1 MPNRL
6 PLLLIASALL
16 TFVLSKVLLSLVG
29 KSSVAIKPELQQVH
43 ASKKGT
49 PVIGG
54 VAFTLGTFA
63 VSSFDPQVASPTVLY
78 PLLALLLFAL
88 VGFLDDRL
96 KQTSSNG
103 DGLPSLLKLALQVQA
118 TLLLLIILKQRGLI
132 STTLDLGFVSLS
144 LGPAYY
150 LFALVYVLYFVNAI
164 NITDGLD
171 ALAAGSSLPMLLLIL
186 VFSSQRSLPV
196 SSSLLGSLLAFLWFN
211 RRPAKY
217 FMGDCGSHALGGYLA
232 ISALLLKA
240 EVALFVASGLF
251 LVELA
256 SSLIQIISIR
266 KFGKKVF
273 TIAPLHHAYE
283 LKGVKETHIVISFIL
298 VSWLFGAASL
308 LLSR

>member
-1 MPNRL
+1 MPSRL
-6 PLLLIASALL
+6 PILLFASLLL

-29 KSSVAIKPELQQVH
+29 RSSVAIKPELRSVH
-43 ASKKGT
+43 ASKAGT
-49 PVIGG
+49 PVVGG
-54 VAFTLGTFA
+54 IAFVMGAFL
-63 VSSFDPQVASPTVLY
+63 VSLADPELASPMVLY
-78 PLLALLLFAL
+78 PVFGLLLFAL
-88 VGFLDDRL
+88 VGFLDDHL
-96 KQTSSNG
+96 KRTSYNG

-118 TLLLLIILKQRGLI
+118 ALLLLIILKQHGLI
-132 STTLDLGFVSLS
+132 DTTLDLGFASLP

-150 LFALVYVLYFVNAI
+150 IFALLYILYFVNAI

-171 ALAAGSSLPMLLLIL
+171 ALAAGSSLPMLLLVIFL
-186 VFSSQRSLPV
+186 SNQRSMP
-196 SSSLLGSLLAFLWFN
+196 SSTALLGAIIAFLWFN

-256 SSLIQIISIR
+256 TSLIQIISIR

-283 LKGVKETHIVISFIL
+283 LKGVKETHIVLSFML

-308 LLSR
+308 LLTR

>member
-1 MPNRL
+1 MHDRL
-6 PLLLIASALL
+6 PIILFSSLLL

-29 KSSVAIKPELQQVH
+29 RSSVAIKPELRHVH
-43 ASKKGT
+43 ASKAGT

-54 VAFTLGTFA
+54 IAFVLGTF
-63 VSSFDPQVASPTVLY
+63 VVTLFDPQLASPMVRY
-78 PLLALLLFAL
+78 PLLGLVLFAL
-88 VGFLDDRL
+88 VGFLDDHL
-96 KQTSSNG
+96 KRTSCNG

-118 TLLLLIILKQRGLI
+118 ALLLLIILKQHALLK
-132 STTLDLGFVSLS
+132 TTLDLGFAKLS
-144 LGPAYY
+144 LGSAYY
-150 LFALVYVLYFVNAI
+150 LFALLYILYFVNAI

-171 ALAAGSSLPMLLLIL
+171 ALAAGSSLPMLLLVIF
-186 VFSSQRSLPV
+186 FSIQRSV
-196 SSSLLGSLLAFLWFN
+196 YSSSALLGAILAFLWFN
-211 RRPAKY
+211 RRPARY

-256 SSLIQIISIR
+256 TSLIQIISIR

-283 LKGVKETHIVISFIL
+283 LKGVKETHIVLSFIL

-308 LLSR
+308 LINR

>member
-1 MPNRL
+1 MPSRFSI
-6 PLLLIASALL
+6 LLLASLLL

-29 KSSVAIKPELQQVH
+29 RSSVAIKPELRQVH
-43 ASKKGT
+43 ASKQGT
-49 PVIGG
+49 PVVGG

-63 VSSFDPQVASPTVLY
+63 VTLSDPHLASPTVLY
-78 PLLALLLFAL
+78 PLLGLMLFAL

-118 TLLLLIILKQRGLI
+118 ALLLLIILKQHGLI
-132 STTLDLGFVSLS
+132 DTTLDLGFASLS

-150 LFALVYVLYFVNAI
+150 LLALLYILYFVNAI

-171 ALAAGSSLPMLLLIL
+171 ALAAGSSLPMLLLIIL
-186 VFSSQRSLPV
+186 FSVQRSESTSPA
-196 SSSLLGSLLAFLWFN
+196 LLGSLLAFLWFN

-232 ISALLLKA
+232 ISGLLLKA

-266 KFGKKVF
+266 RFGKKVF

-283 LKGVKETHIVISFIL
+283 LKGVKENRIVISFIL